1 MLCHA
6 DTRVLVQVQGSPLQQ
21 LLKEDGAITSQTD
34 SDWISAE
41 DVRKCCA
48 GGGGHP

>member
-1 MLCHA
+1 ME
-6 DTRVLVQVQGSPLQQ
+6 QVQGSPLQQ

-41 DVRKCCA
+41 DVRHFCA
-48 GGGGHP
+48 GGGWHP